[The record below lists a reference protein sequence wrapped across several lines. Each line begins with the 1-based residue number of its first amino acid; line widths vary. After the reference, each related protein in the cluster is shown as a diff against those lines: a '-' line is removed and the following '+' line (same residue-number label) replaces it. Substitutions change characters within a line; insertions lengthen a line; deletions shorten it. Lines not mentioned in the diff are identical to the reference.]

1 VGRKP
6 VASEAVPCRNDI
18 VVELAAPITLDAV
31 APDDERALRDWFA
44 VLTAAQAHDVP
55 TDPPPCWVE
64 HRARLVATDPGCTE
78 TAWLAR
84 SGAGEAVGVA
94 VLALPTLDNPDVA
107 LAELVVV
114 PRHRRRGVG
123 RRLLHRLGDAARAAG
138 RARLIIEAREPLD
151 EPGPAPAFLTA
162 AGGRKALA
170 DQRRR
175 LTLPPTDPARLDALG
190 AQARA
195 AAAGYDLVGW
205 TGDTPPEWLG
215 DLAVLKAR
223 MSTDVPLDDLNYG
236 PEHYDADRLM
246 AIDAARRARGVR
258 RTVTA
263 ARAPDGRLVAYTDI
277 FQTTSV
283 AWYANQGDTIVE
295 PAHRGHRLGMLVK
308 LANLDRVRRQ
318 SPALKVIDT
327 YNADS
332 NPWMVSI
339 NEAMGY
345 RPYDRLGEWELD
357 L

>member
-1 VGRKP
+1 M
-6 VASEAVPCRNDI
+6 DI
-18 VVELAAPITLDAV
+18 VADLAAPIALDTI

-44 VLTAAQAHDVP
+44 LLTATQAHDVP

-64 HRARLVATDPGCTE
+64 HRARLVATDPGYRE

-84 SGAGEAVGVA
+84 NDAGEAVGVA
-94 VLALPTLDNPDVA
+94 VLALPTLDNPEVA
-107 LAELVVV
+107 IAELVVA
-114 PRHRRRGVG
+114 PPHRRRGVG
-123 RRLLHRLGDAARAAG
+123 RLLLHRLGDAARDAG
-138 RARLIIEAREPLD
+138 RLRMIIEAREPLD

-175 LTLPPTDPARLDALG
+175 LTLPPPDPARLVAL
-190 AQARA
+190 AAEART
-195 AAAGYDLVGW
+195 AAAGYDLVQW
-205 TGDTPPEWLG
+205 TGDTPPEWLD
-215 DLAVLKAR
+215 DLAALTAR

-236 PEHYDADRLM
+236 PEHYDADRVR
-246 AIDAARRARGVR
+246 AIDASRRARGVR

-277 FQTTSV
+277 FQSATV
-283 AWYANQGDTIVE
+283 AWYANQGDTLVE
-295 PAHRGHRLGMLVK
+295 PGHRGRRLGMLVK
-308 LANLDRVRRQ
+308 LANLERVQRD
-318 SPALKVIDT
+318 SPELKVIDT

>member
-1 VGRKP
+1 

-18 VVELAAPITLDAV
+18 VVELAAPITLDTV

-64 HRARLVATDPGCTE
+64 HGARLVATDPGYTE

-84 SGAGEAVGVA
+84 AGTGEAVGVA
-94 VLALPTLDNPDVA
+94 VLALPTLDNPEVA

-123 RRLLHRLGDAARAAG
+123 RMLLHRLGDAARAAG
-138 RARLIIEAREPLD
+138 RARLITEAREPLD
-151 EPGPAPAFLTA
+151 EPGPAPAFLAA

-175 LTLPPTDPARLDALG
+175 LTLPPPDPAHLEALG
-190 AQARA
+190 AEARA
-195 AAAGYDLVGW
+195 AAAGYDLVQW
-205 TGDTPPEWLG
+205 TGDTPPEWL
-215 DLAVLKAR
+215 DDMAALKAR
-223 MSTDVPLDDLNYG
+223 MSTDPPLDDLNYG
-236 PEHYDADRLM
+236 PERYDADRIRAL
-246 AIDAARRARGVR
+246 DAARAARGVR

-263 ARAPDGRLVAYTDI
+263 ARSPGGRLVAYTDI

-283 AWYANQGDTIVE
+283 AWHAQQGDTLVA
-295 PAHRGHRLGMLVK
+295 PTHRGRRLGMLVK
-308 LANLDRVRRQ
+308 LANLECVLQQ
-318 SPALKVIDT
+318 SPEIRVIDT

-345 RPYDRLGEWELD
+345 GPYDRLGQWEIEL
-357 L
+357 

>member
-1 VGRKP
+1 M
-6 VASEAVPCRNDI
+6 DI
-18 VVELAAPITLDAV
+18 VVELAAPITLEAV
-31 APDDERALRDWFA
+31 AADDEHALRDWFA
-44 VLTAAQAHDVP
+44 VLTAAQAYDVP

-64 HRARLVATDPGCTE
+64 HRARLVATDPGYAE

-84 SGAGEAVGVA
+84 AGAGEAVGVA
-94 VLALPTLDNPDVA
+94 VLALPTLDNPEVA
-107 LAELVVV
+107 LAELVVA
-114 PRHRRRGVG
+114 PRHRRHGVG
-123 RRLLHRLGDAARAAG
+123 RRLLRRLSEAARAAG
-138 RARLIIEAREPLD
+138 RVRLIIEAREPLD

-175 LTLPPTDPARLDALG
+175 LTLPPADPARLAALG
-190 AQARA
+190 TEAYA
-195 AAAGYDLVGW
+195 AAAGYDLVQW
-205 TGDTPPEWLG
+205 TGDTPPEWLA
-215 DLAVLKAR
+215 DMAALKAR

-236 PEHYDADRLM
+236 PEQYDSERIRAVDESH
-246 AIDAARRARGVR
+246 RARGLR
-258 RTVTA
+258 CTVTA
-263 ARAPDGRLVAYTDI
+263 ARSRDGRLVAYTGI
-277 FQTTSV
+277 FQSATV

-295 PAHRGHRLGMLVK
+295 PTHRGHRLGMLVK
-308 LANLDRVRRQ
+308 LANLERVRQ
-318 SPALKVIDT
+318 DSPDLKVIDT

>member
-1 VGRKP
+1 M
-6 VASEAVPCRNDI
+6 DI
-18 VVELAAPITLDAV
+18 VVELAAPITLDTV

-64 HRARLVATDPGCTE
+64 HRAQLVAGDPGYAE

-84 SGAGEAVGVA
+84 AGTEAVGA
-94 VLALPTLDNPDVA
+94 ALLSLPVLDNPDNA
-107 LAELVVV
+107 LGDLVVA
-114 PRHRRRGVG
+114 PQHRRRGIG
-123 RRLLHRLGDAARAAG
+123 RRLLGRLAEAARAAG

-162 AGGRKALA
+162 AGARKALA

-175 LTLPPTDPARLDALG
+175 LTLPPADPGRLEALG
-190 AQARA
+190 TEARA
-195 AAAGYDLVGW
+195 AATGYDLVQW
-205 TGDTPPEWLG
+205 TGDTPPEWLE
-215 DLAVLKAR
+215 DLAVLTAR
-223 MSTDVPLDDLNYG
+223 MSTDPPLDDLRW
-236 PEHYDADRLM
+236 EAERFDADRLR
-246 AIDAARRARGVR
+246 ALDASRRARGVR

-263 ARAPDGRLVAYTDI
+263 ARAPDGRLAAYTDI
-277 FQTTSV
+277 FQSATV

-295 PAHRGHRLGMLVK
+295 PAHRGRRLGMLVK
-308 LANLDRVRRQ
+308 LANLEQVRRH
-318 SPALKVIDT
+318 SPDLRVIDT

-345 RPYDRLGEWELD
+345 RPYDRLGEWEID